1 MIITTRVCFAGGS
14 DNAELYLI
22 VGGGMT
28 SDAAV
33 HGIRE
38 RDRSGSIAVI
48 AAEPHPPQRAA
59 AAIVL
64 RLWPQGLVA
73 ARSRCSD
80 TVFPGRNVAASTS

>member
-1 MIITTRVCFAGGS
+1 MPSYT
-14 DNAELYLI
+14 YLI

-38 RDRSGSIAVI
+38 RDRSGSIGVI

>member
-1 MIITTRVCFAGGS
+1 MPSYT
-14 DNAELYLI
+14 YLI

-38 RDRSGSIAVI
+38 RDRSGSIGVI

-59 AAIVL
+59 AAPL
-64 RLWPQGLVA
+64 R
-73 ARSRCSD
+73 RSTATRQ
-80 TVFPGRNVAASTS
+80 R